1 MTEKEKAKL
10 GELYDAN
17 YDLDLIE
24 ERRKAKQLC
33 YEFNILS
40 PLKEEKGREIL
51 KKLFGEIKN
60 NFTITAPF
68 YLKFPRRLP
77 PL

>member
-17 YDLDLIE
+17 YDLALIE

-33 YEFNILS
+33 YEFNMLS
-40 PLKEEKGREIL
+40 PLEEEKGREIL
-51 KKLFGEIKN
+51 KKL
-60 NFTITAPF
+60 
-68 YLKFPRRLP
+68 
-77 PL
+77 